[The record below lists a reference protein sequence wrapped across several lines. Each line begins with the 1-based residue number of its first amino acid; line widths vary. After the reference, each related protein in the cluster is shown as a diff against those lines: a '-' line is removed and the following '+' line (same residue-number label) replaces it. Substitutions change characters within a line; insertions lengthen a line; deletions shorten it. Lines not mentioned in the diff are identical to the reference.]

1 MNTLDRITLNPLVMG
16 GKPCIRGMRI
26 TVGNVVGLLAAGH
39 SVGDV
44 IDELPELE
52 EEDIRAALTYAS
64 WSVSDFDVP
73 MSPTTIPLTLT
84 ETC

>member
-26 TVGNVVGLLAAGH
+26 TVGNVVGLLAAGY
-39 SVGDV
+39 SNAEI

-64 WSVSDFDVP
+64 WSASDFDVP
-73 MSPTTIPLTLT
+73 MSPTSVPLTLA

>member
-1 MNTLDRITLNPLVMG
+1 MNIDRITLNQLVMG

-39 SVGDV
+39 SVEEI

-52 EEDIRAALTYAS
+52 EADIRAALSYAS
-64 WSVSDFDVP
+64 WSVSEFDMPVSITHI
-73 MSPTTIPLTLT
+73 SPTLAG
-84 ETC
+84 TC

>member
-1 MNTLDRITLNPLVMG
+1 MG

-39 SVGDV
+39 SVEEV

-64 WSVSDFDVP
+64 WSASEFDMP
-73 MSPTTIPLTLT
+73 ISFTLMSRTPAARI
-84 ETC
+84 

>member
-16 GKPCIRGMRI
+16 GIPSIRGMRI

-39 SVGDV
+39 SAEEI

-52 EEDIRAALTYAS
+52 AEDIQAALAYAS
-64 WSVSDFDVP
+64 WSVSEVDVL
-73 MSPTTIPLTLT
+73 SPFPL
-84 ETC
+84 CPQP

>member
-39 SVGDV
+39 SVEDI

-52 EEDIRAALTYAS
+52 KEDIRAALTYAS
-64 WSVSDFDVP
+64 WSASEFDVP
-73 MSPTTIPLTLT
+73 ISFAPMPLH
-84 ETC
+84 

>member
-1 MNTLDRITLNPLVMG
+1 MG

-39 SVGDV
+39 SVEAV

-52 EEDIRAALTYAS
+52 EEDIRATLTYTSATQLDCFAS
-64 WSVSDFDVP
+64 RMVF
-73 MSPTTIPLTLT
+73 
-84 ETC
+84 

>member
-1 MNTLDRITLNPLVMG
+1 MNILNRITLNPLVMG

-39 SVGDV
+39 SVEAV

-52 EEDIRAALTYAS
+52 EEDIRAALATP
-64 WSVSDFDVP
+64 DFCACNFTP
-73 MSPTTIPLTLT
+73 S
-84 ETC
+84 C

>member
-1 MNTLDRITLNPLVMG
+1 MG

-64 WSVSDFDVP
+64 WSASEFDVP
-73 MSPTTIPLTLT
+73 MSLTPASLT
-84 ETC
+84 QAATC

>member
-26 TVGNVVGLLAAGH
+26 TVGNVVGLLAAGY
-39 SVGDV
+39 SNEEI

-64 WSVSDFDVP
+64 WSVSEMDAP
-73 MSPTTIPLTLT
+73 MSLTPASPTPAA
-84 ETC
+84 TC